1 MTFERYVKEHFH
13 VEENIICLRMVS
25 HPFEGCKHN
34 QDKMVNTKIHTP
46 KSFPNCENPP
56 VKKITCILCHDI
68 YYYKALSES
77 IKQISCVIG
86 VSNRVKM
93 SHHLSFCKTP
103 TICKITF
110 LDLYYLICPIIEL
123 VFWYFVR

>member
-1 MTFERYVKEHFH
+1 MTFERYVKAHFH

-110 LDLYYLICPIIEL
+110 LDLYYLTCPIIEL
-123 VFWYFVR
+123 VF